1 MKKRNS
7 WKIRAGAFCLTAVCL
22 GTGAALAA
30 EAGGEGDPLVTLSYL
45 NETVLP
51 KLVQDTEDRADQRQ
65 AELTAQFSQAVQGG
79 GGGSGASYTVV
90 TLNAGQRMDLDLGA
104 EVLLRVGSAAAGA
117 AVNPALVD
125 VTAGG
130 NLNSGEWLVQNH
142 LYLATMTDHY
152 ITAGGSTVKVLIRG
166 GYPEEVAEA
175 ALCYVKSFGYVND
188 LEYARSFILGR
199 KSRKSAKEMQ
209 AALREKGVSW
219 EIIEEA
225 MEECCDGDAAQEA
238 IRELLRKR
246 RYDPDT
252 ASPEETRKTLA
263 YLMRKGFRYD
273 DVRQVIQVSEWNA

>member
-152 ITAGGSTVKVLIRG
+152 ITAGGSTVKVLVRG
-166 GYPEEVAEA
+166 SYT
-175 ALCYVKSFGYVND
+175 
-188 LEYARSFILGR
+188 
-199 KSRKSAKEMQ
+199 
-209 AALREKGVSW
+209 VS
-219 EIIEEA
+219 
-225 MEECCDGDAAQEA
+225 
-238 IRELLRKR
+238 
-246 RYDPDT
+246 
-252 ASPEETRKTLA
+252 
-263 YLMRKGFRYD
+263 
-273 DVRQVIQVSEWNA
+273 

>member
-1 MKKRNS
+1 MTIT
-7 WKIRAGAFCLTAVCL
+7 KIEPVSKTRFQIFLDGKPAFCLYRGELSRYHLVP
-22 GTGAALAA
+22 GAFLEE
-30 EAGGEGDPLVTLSYL
+30 EAYQKICEEVLVKRAKLRAMHLL
-45 NETVLP
+45 NQMGRTEQQLKD
-51 KLVQDTEDRADQRQ
+51 KLV
-65 AELTAQFSQAVQGG
+65 
-79 GGGSGASYTVV
+79 
-90 TLNAGQRMDLDLGA
+90 
-104 EVLLRVGSAAAGA
+104 
-117 AVNPALVD
+117 
-125 VTAGG
+125 
-130 NLNSGEWLVQNH
+130 
-142 LYLATMTDHY
+142 
-152 ITAGGSTVKVLIRG
+152 RG

-219 EIIEEA
+219 EII
-225 MEECCDGDAAQEA
+225 DAAQEA

>member
-1 MKKRNS
+1 M
-7 WKIRAGAFCLTAVCL
+7 
-22 GTGAALAA
+22 
-30 EAGGEGDPLVTLSYL
+30 
-45 NETVLP
+45 
-51 KLVQDTEDRADQRQ
+51 
-65 AELTAQFSQAVQGG
+65 
-79 GGGSGASYTVV
+79 
-90 TLNAGQRMDLDLGA
+90 
-104 EVLLRVGSAAAGA
+104 
-117 AVNPALVD
+117 
-125 VTAGG
+125 
-130 NLNSGEWLVQNH
+130 
-142 LYLATMTDHY
+142 
-152 ITAGGSTVKVLIRG
+152 
-166 GYPEEVAEA
+166 AEA

>member
-1 MKKRNS
+1 MTIT
-7 WKIRAGAFCLTAVCL
+7 KIEPVSKTRFQIFLDGKPAFCLYRGELSRYHLVP
-22 GTGAALAA
+22 GAFLEE
-30 EAGGEGDPLVTLSYL
+30 EAYQKICE
-45 NETVLP
+45 
-51 KLVQDTEDRADQRQ
+51 
-65 AELTAQFSQAVQGG
+65 
-79 GGGSGASYTVV
+79 
-90 TLNAGQRMDLDLGA
+90 
-104 EVLLRVGSAAAGA
+104 EVLVKRAKLRAMH
-117 AVNPALVD
+117 L
-125 VTAGG
+125 
-130 NLNSGEWLVQNH
+130 LNQMGRTEQQLK
-142 LYLATMTDHY
+142 D
-152 ITAGGSTVKVLIRG
+152 KLIRG

-188 LEYARSFILGR
+188 LEYARS
-199 KSRKSAKEMQ
+199 SREMQ
-209 AALREKGVSW
+209 AALREKGVSR

>member
-1 MKKRNS
+1 MTIT
-7 WKIRAGAFCLTAVCL
+7 KIEPVSKTRFQIFLDGKPAFCLYKGELSRYHLVP
-22 GTGAALAA
+22 GAFLEE
-30 EAGGEGDPLVTLSYL
+30 EAYQKICE
-45 NETVLP
+45 
-51 KLVQDTEDRADQRQ
+51 
-65 AELTAQFSQAVQGG
+65 
-79 GGGSGASYTVV
+79 
-90 TLNAGQRMDLDLGA
+90 
-104 EVLLRVGSAAAGA
+104 EVLVKRAKLRAMH
-117 AVNPALVD
+117 L
-125 VTAGG
+125 
-130 NLNSGEWLVQNH
+130 LNQMGRTEQQLK
-142 LYLATMTDHY
+142 D
-152 ITAGGSTVKVLIRG
+152 KLIRG

-199 KSRKSAKEMQ
+199 KSRKSAREMQ